1 MRSRSMRAG
10 NRDAVCSEADL
21 GYADRRLLWRRQ
33 FLNALAFESLE
44 SPLREAIEDSLKAS
58 PE

>member
-1 MRSRSMRAG
+1 MCSGAG
-10 NRDAVCSEADL
+10 L
-21 GYADRRLLWRRQ
+21 GYTDRLLLWRRQ

-44 SPLREAIEDSLKAS
+44 SPLSEAIEDSLKAS